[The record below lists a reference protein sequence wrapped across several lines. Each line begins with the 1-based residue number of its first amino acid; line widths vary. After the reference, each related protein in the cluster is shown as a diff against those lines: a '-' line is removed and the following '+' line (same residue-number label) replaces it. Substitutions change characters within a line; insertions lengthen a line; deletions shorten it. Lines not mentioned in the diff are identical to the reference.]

1 MRLIIIA
8 CEIMYREI
16 SYCVAKSKNIVDV
29 RFLPKGLHDIGQEEM
44 SKTLQAEIN
53 QIPEDKYEAIL
64 LGYALCSNGIKDL
77 TTEDTTLVVP
87 RAHDCITL
95 LLGSKEQ
102 YSNYMAQHP
111 GTYFRSTGWIERNM
125 PEIGEDGN
133 PKSIMTQL
141 GFGRTFEE
149 YVEKYGEDNAR
160 YIMEILNSWQRNYD
174 TIAYIDMGIDS
185 YDGHEQKAREEAQEK
200 GWNFIKLQ
208 GDIGL
213 LQRLVDSEWNP
224 DEFLVVQPGQ
234 RIKPVY
240 VDNIIRVE

>member
-1 MRLIIIA
+1 MRLIIFA

-16 SYCVAKSKNIVDV
+16 SYCVAKSRNIVDA

-44 SKTLQAEIN
+44 SKTLQAEID
-53 QIPEDKYEAIL
+53 QVPKEKYDAIL
-64 LGYALCSNGIKDL
+64 LGYALCSNGIKGL
-77 TTEDTTLVVP
+77 TTEENTLVVP

-95 LLGSKEQ
+95 LLGSKGK
-102 YSNYMAQHP
+102 YSNYMDLHP
-111 GTYFRSTGWIERNM
+111 GTFFRSTGWIERDM
-125 PEIGEDGN
+125 PEIGEDGR

-160 YIMEILNSWQRNYD
+160 YITEILTSWERNYD
-174 TIAYIDMGIDS
+174 TIAYIDMGIGS
-185 YDGHEQKAREEAQEK
+185 YDGHEQKAKEEAQEK

-213 LQRLVDSEWNP
+213 LQRLVDGEWNP

-234 RIKPVY
+234 RIKPIY
-240 VDNIIRVE
+240 FDNIIHAE

>member
-1 MRLIIIA
+1 MRLIILA

-29 RFLPKGLHDIGQEEM
+29 RFLQKGLHDIGQEEM

-53 QIPEDKYEAIL
+53 QVPKDKYEAIL

-77 TTEDTTLVVP
+77 TTKDTTLVVP

-95 LLGSKEQ
+95 LLGSKEK

-111 GTYFRSTGWIERNM
+111 GTYFRSTGWLERNM
-125 PEIGEDGN
+125 PEIGEDGK

-174 TIAYIDMGIDS
+174 TIAYIDMGIGS

-200 GWNFIKLQ
+200 GWNFITLQ

-213 LQRLVDSEWNP
+213 LQRLVDSECNP

-234 RIKPVY
+234 KIKPIY
-240 VDNIIRVE
+240 VDKIISVE

>member
-29 RFLPKGLHDIGQEEM
+29 RFLQKGLHDIGQEDM
-44 SKTLQAEIN
+44 SETLQAEIN
-53 QIPEDKYEAIL
+53 QIPKNKYEAIL

-77 TTEDTTLVVP
+77 TTKDIMLVVP

-95 LLGSKEQ
+95 LLGSKEK

-111 GTYFRSTGWIERNM
+111 GTYFRSTGWLERNM
-125 PEIGEDGN
+125 PEIGEDGK

-141 GFGRTFEE
+141 GFDRTFEE

-160 YIMEILNSWQRNYD
+160 YIMETLNSCQRNYD
-174 TIAYIDMGIDS
+174 TIAYIDMGIGNF
-185 YDGHEQKAREEAQEK
+185 DGHEQKAKEEAQEK

-213 LQRLVDSEWNP
+213 LQRSVDSEWNP

-234 RIKPVY
+234 RIKPIY
-240 VDNIIRVE
+240 FDNIIRAE